1 MTTNSYNNVAAITGA
16 IAEVLENRIA
26 FAKTSYH
33 GFDDSFKN
41 IGAKHG
47 DTANL
52 RVPGF
57 ASYRTGQNAQPTA
70 MNDTYVPITLTQ
82 GGSDF
87 MLTSQ
92 ELTLNIDDLKKQRL
106 DAMASIVA
114 SEIDYAGM
122 SLYTKVANTVG
133 TPGTQPTNFS
143 TVLAGG
149 SKLAQL
155 AVNSGDLY
163 NVMHPDSQ
171 AGIVN
176 GMSGTFN
183 PAADISEQYRKG
195 TIGYAAGFAHS
206 MDSQAPTHTYGT
218 YTGTPTVVAPADG
231 ATTIVT
237 AAWTAADT
245 MNVGDTFTVANVYAV
260 NPITKRKCNFLKQ
273 FVVTSK
279 MTADGGG
286 AATVSFDPPMLLTG
300 PTQNIDALPVTSAR
314 ITPTAAT
321 GKVSPVSFVGHPQA
335 FVMASA
341 DLELIPGGPDVCHR
355 VKLKDLNMSVRVS
368 RFWNGMTDQ
377 HLYRLD
383 VLFGWALYRPQF
395 VVRNQG

>member
-1 MTTNSYNNVAAITGA
+1 MPTNSYNNVAMITGA
-16 IAEVLENRIA
+16 VAEVLENRIA

-33 GFDDSFKN
+33 GFDDSFRN

-57 ASYRTGQNAQPTA
+57 ATYRSGQNAQPSA
-70 MNDTYVPITLTQ
+70 MNDTYVPVTLTQ

-92 ELTLNIDDLKKQRL
+92 ELALNIDDLKKQRL

-122 SLYTKVANTVG
+122 ALYKKVANTTGV
-133 TPGTQPTNFS
+133 PGTAPTNFS
-143 TVLAGG
+143 TVLAAG

-155 AVNSGDLY
+155 AVPPGDLY
-163 NVMHPDSQ
+163 NVMHPDMQ
-171 AGIVN
+171 AGIIT

-183 PAADISEQYRKG
+183 PSADISEQYRKG

-245 MNVGDTFTVANVYAV
+245 MNIGDTFTVANVYAV
-260 NPITKRKCNFLKQ
+260 NPITKRQTNFLKQ
-273 FVVTSK
+273 FVVTAL

-286 AATVSFDPPMLLTG
+286 AATVSFDPPMQLTG
-300 PTQNIDALPVTSAR
+300 PTQNINALPVTSAR

-321 GKVSPVSFVGHPQA
+321 AKVSPVSFVGHPQA

-383 VLFGWALYRPQF
+383 VLFGWCLYRPQF